1 MICKM
6 QSAEIPVSK
15 LMNRKVQTDYEDQNI
30 MSACNI
36 MYANDIGSVI
46 IVTHD
51 EDHSPVGIIT
61 ERDIVRILGKLN
73 PDLLNT
79 PLRTLMSKPLI
90 TVEETAPIIE
100 ASKLM
105 NSKKI
110 RRLLAV
116 DRNNKMVGILTQK
129 DIFRAIDKDPSL
141 FSEFYGENFS
151 SKFKEIYE
159 KYNQYKL
166 ESLMPEP
173 NHYSS
178 ED

>member
-1 MICKM
+1 MSETM
-6 QSAEIPVSK
+6 LVTN
-15 LMNRKVQTDYEDQNI
+15 LMSQKVQTDYEDQNI

-46 IVTHD
+46 IVTRNKD
-51 EDHSPVGIIT
+51 LNPVGIIT

-79 PLRTLMSKPLI
+79 PLKALMSTPLI
-90 TVEETAPIIE
+90 TIEETASIIE
-100 ASKLM
+100 AGKLM

-110 RRLLAV
+110 RRLV
-116 DRNNKMVGILTQK
+116 VVNRNNKMVGILTQK
-129 DIFRAIDKDPSL
+129 DIFSAIDKNPSL

-159 KYNQYKL
+159 KYNQYRL
-166 ESLMPEP
+166 ESLLPEL
-173 NHYSS
+173 NNYSK